1 MALTL
6 RNVKGSAL
14 TWDEVDSNFTTLD
27 TKIDNN
33 VLSNTSVLLN
43 FTEVDGKVL
52 YNGAEIGGTSSG
64 STSGTVASDFKL
76 FFYGGF

>member
-6 RNVKGSAL
+6 RNVKGSEL
-14 TWDEVDSNFTTLD
+14 TWTELDNNFTTLD

-33 VLSNTSVLLN
+33 MLSNSAVLVN
-43 FTEVDGKVL
+43 FSELDGKVL